1 MNLKWSASEI
11 LEYYFESRNRENAA
25 FNEAGGNYRKSSF
38 FSSRREC
45 AIRRAARIAAGR
57 VMLTNFLLR
66 HAQASGASDEQIKEI
81 ESDAEAFYN
90 CLTAFAGST
99 IKKQTMKIKD
109 ARVFYFQNRDLRILR
124 LEHHME
130 EVYSLSWWKL
140 SHAESAL
147 RYIPDLLKLCA
158 FLLQYAERA
167 MLSDE
172 QRAMLLRD
180 EEMYYAYLVRLL
192 REV

>member
-1 MNLKWSASEI
+1 MNLKWSAPEI
-11 LEYYFESRNRENAA
+11 LEYYFESRNRENSA
-25 FNEAGGNYRKSSF
+25 FNEAGVNYRKPSF

-45 AIRRAARIAAGR
+45 FIRRAARIAAGR

-66 HAQASGASDEQIKEI
+66 HEQASGASDEQIKDI

-99 IKKQTMKIKD
+99 IKKQTMKIKE
-109 ARVFYFQNRDLRILR
+109 ARVFYFQNRDSKVKQ
-124 LEHHME
+124 LEYHME
-130 EVYSLSWWKL
+130 EIYTQSWWRY

-147 RYIPDLLKLCA
+147 KYIPDLLKICG
-158 FLLQYAERA
+158 FLLQYAEQA
-167 MLSDE
+167 MLSDD
-172 QRAMLLRD
+172 QRAMLIRD